1 MTSRKHSLCLLFA
14 AGSLLL
20 PPALLSAAKTDK
32 DAPAAKET
40 PSEDTYGPASRIE
53 IALVDIS
60 KDEEKLFR
68 GMETGELSQD
78 DFERRAT
85 ALSYRYDELVS
96 RAPNDINLMILYG
109 KFLRRV
115 GQNRQANI
123 FFSHVDRLSPNL
135 AVVKQQLGN
144 YLAEEG
150 NYPEALTYY
159 LKAIELEPNE
169 AVYHYG
175 LGELLATF
183 HDKFVA
189 DGAFTEEKIDEEAL
203 SAFAKA
209 VELAPD
215 NKDFA
220 FRHAE
225 AYYDLKTPRWEEA
238 LALWEGIAG
247 RTDLTRYERD
257 ASRLHRARINCEL
270 GRNKAALELVRDE
283 VTPVLMATRA
293 RLLKRINSMTS
304 VKEDKANAE
313 ALAPSPAENAAPGK

>member
-1 MTSRKHSLCLLFA
+1 MTFRKPTLCILLA
-14 AGSLLL
+14 AGFATI
-20 PPALLSAAKTDK
+20 PHSAILAAETGK
-32 DAPAAKET
+32 DATTPET
-40 PSEDTYGPASRIE
+40 QEAEYGPASRIE
-53 IALVDIS
+53 IALLDIS
-60 KDEEKLFR
+60 KDEEKLFQ
-68 GMETGELSQD
+68 GMETGELSQE

-85 ALSYRYDELVS
+85 GLSYRYDELIA
-96 RAPNDINLMILYG
+96 RAPNDINLLILYG

-115 GQNRQANI
+115 GQNRQANL
-123 FFSHVDRLSPNL
+123 FFSHADHISPNL

-183 HDKFVA
+183 RDKFIA
-189 DGAFTEEKIDEEAL
+189 DGAFTPEAIDAETIT
-203 SAFAKA
+203 SFAKA

-220 FRHAE
+220 FRYAE
-225 AYYDLKTPRWEEA
+225 AYYDITNPKWEEA
-238 LALWEGIAG
+238 LALWTNISE

-257 ASRLHRARINCEL
+257 AARLHKARINCEL
-270 GRNKAALELVRDE
+270 GHNKAALELVRDE
-283 VTPVLMATRA
+283 VVPVLMATRA

-313 ALAPSPAENAAPGK
+313 ALAPSPTREESTSEK